1 MWPQGTIC
9 VAYLWRRRHRE
20 QFSSVPVWGQTYFR
34 RLKHKHAH
42 FTLFMLRFMAYD
54 GRTDGRAEGAD

>member
-1 MWPQGTIC
+1 MLPIYESNFQ
-9 VAYLWRRRHRE
+9 
-20 QFSSVPVWGQTYFR
+20 VWGGGQTYFR

-54 GRTDGRAEGAD
+54 AGERGSGTD